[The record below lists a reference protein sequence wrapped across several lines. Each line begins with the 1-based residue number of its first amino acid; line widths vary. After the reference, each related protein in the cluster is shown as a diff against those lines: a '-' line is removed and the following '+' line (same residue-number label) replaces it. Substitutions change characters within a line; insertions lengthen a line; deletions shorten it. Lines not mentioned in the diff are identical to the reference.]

1 MRHIKLIISSL
12 IAMVGIII
20 YFVSIP
26 TINEETLVHL
36 TVEAGNEEL
45 LDDIYFTGFL
55 QGANYYN
62 SFQMNSDQ
70 DLVTYENLPFF
81 EKLDASP
88 NQSLNIL
95 QEKYPEV
102 VNELNYNNKI
112 NDFYILNSED
122 ELISAYFKI
131 SDSNYYMNHSTV
143 YLNALNK
150 ETNESTENEIAR
162 ENYPDGDYVNI
173 VGMYEEY
180 PVVKILYNTS
190 TWNMDTGEKSKLTV
204 GEYNF
209 ETKDYSENSLLNED
223 GGFSEYGTTP
233 YSLKNNELQIIHHYE
248 NETYNT
254 TNAPNVQINPSV
266 PNAYVYDFV
275 EDTLL
280 PLENS
285 KTNYFVGNGNQLYTL
300 ENEEEVLLRE
310 HDQTEQKIINE
321 IPLEFDFSLNLQEE
335 YPTFLTEVVN
345 DQLFVIQN
353 EADKNNGMSLLSS
366 NFQVFD
372 IHSGESLL
380 TGKID
385 YDTESEV
392 NATEATINLVG
403 SMSDFGY

>member
-223 GGFSEYGTTP
+223 GGLFSNMVQHHTALKIMSFRLFIIMKTKLITLQMLQMFKLIQVYQMLMSTILLKIP
-233 YSLKNNELQIIHHYE
+233 YYL
-248 NETYNT
+248 
-254 TNAPNVQINPSV
+254 
-266 PNAYVYDFV
+266 
-275 EDTLL
+275 
-280 PLENS
+280 
-285 KTNYFVGNGNQLYTL
+285 
-300 ENEEEVLLRE
+300 
-310 HDQTEQKIINE
+310 
-321 IPLEFDFSLNLQEE
+321 
-335 YPTFLTEVVN
+335 
-345 DQLFVIQN
+345 
-353 EADKNNGMSLLSS
+353 
-366 NFQVFD
+366 
-372 IHSGESLL
+372 
-380 TGKID
+380 
-385 YDTESEV
+385 
-392 NATEATINLVG
+392 
-403 SMSDFGY
+403 